1 MKKRLILIISLLLF
15 LVPLT
20 YSDSCNSACIKKAYS
35 SGLCSSKC
43 ESNITIPGAA
53 DCPKFGQAVL
63 VIGTE
68 SINKY
73 ENAESYIS
81 DDIEEQEWTW
91 ILRNLKTKASTYIRD
106 TTDDT
111 KHTGPIIGIK
121 NNFLADTLSSTPNP
135 AVKAGGKF
143 CLPEEYLCINFIS
156 LTPNTYADYEIS
168 KTTVDLSSFNT
179 SWSSKAAIYI
189 NSITD
194 SNGLRLQQAGWD
206 FTFASDATTDK
217 IWIINNGSSYAGI
230 FYEDSANAKKLA
242 GYINMNSGSID
253 KNIADINYQNT
264 KDTNIQIDLRG
275 DFGTANNLDLGL
287 DILGEEGST
296 STDGNDDIVVNLM
309 HTANND
315 FQGFGTTS
323 ASAEEVDLVWAS
335 TNIGKKEVDL
345 RTLYGIIIKNPKQ
358 NADSDKVQLEI
369 PDNQVYA
376 NVSLTGKS
384 TLALT
389 SPIENKTKV
398 LGDIIPEPML
408 ASEVIGK
415 QDYNIIYVGGPCAN
429 PLVEE
434 YNEFPK
440 CSTWNLNQ
448 GEAMIKLAKN
458 GKNTAM
464 LVAGTTAEDTRM
476 ATQFFKDKFPKL
488 KKLEG
493 KTIMLKKGNITKMLG
508 ETFDVDFSDYPYPF
522 VLNGKLTNTLFV
534 FGDKAKSDDTIGAS
548 DMASA
553 LMKITRNT
561 VLLGNKTE
569 GIIGTAATSYK
580 IPLGNNIGDA
590 NYFSK
595 LLTSGDI
602 QTLRQGRVQ
611 LGGEDIPIH
620 DTVELYNSGPVVQT
634 SLSSNDFSYGSDVVL
649 ELAQGRL
656 RYYYVFDKEVDLTQI
671 SASKSLDIKFLNS
684 EFSITEIDT
693 NKITVQ
699 SAIEH
704 FLNIGDVVKI
714 NNDQVK
720 LVDIGDT
727 GEINIEANVSNNFT
741 RKILQLGQ
749 RINIQGIDI
758 KNINTYKPG
767 SDEVSCCCTD
777 LLSFLK

>member
-1 MKKRLILIISLLLF
+1 MKRILFLIIPLILF
-15 LVPLT
+15 LVPMT
-20 YSDSCNSACIKKAYS
+20 YSDSCNSACIKKGYGY
-35 SGLCSSKC
+35 GLCSSVC
-43 ESNITIPGAA
+43 ESNLTIPGAE

-81 DDIEEQEWTW
+81 DDVEEQEWIW

-111 KHTGPIIGIK
+111 QHTGPIIGIK
-121 NNFLADTLSSTPNP
+121 NNFLADTLSSSPNP
-135 AVKAGGKF
+135 AVKSGGKF
-143 CLPEEYLCINFIS
+143 CLPEEYLCIDFVS

-168 KTTVDLSSFNT
+168 KTTVDLSSFNS
-179 SWSSKAAIYI
+179 SWSSKSAIYI

-194 SNGLRLQQAGWD
+194 ANGLKLQTTGWD
-206 FTFASDATTDK
+206 FTFSADATTDK
-217 IWIINNGSSYAGI
+217 IWIINNGSTYAGI

-242 GYINMNSGSID
+242 GYINMNSDSVD
-253 KNIADINYQNT
+253 QNIADINYQNT
-264 KDTNIQIDLRG
+264 KDTNIQLDLRNS
-275 DFGTANNLDLGL
+275 FSTANNLDLVL
-287 DILGEEGST
+287 DILGEKGSA
-296 STDGNDDIVVNLM
+296 STNGNDDLTVNLM
-309 HTANND
+309 HTINND

-323 ASAEEVDLVWAS
+323 ASAEDADLVWVS

-358 NADSDKVQLEI
+358 NADSDKVQLQI
-369 PDNQVYA
+369 PNNQVYA
-376 NVSLTGKS
+376 NISLSGKS

-389 SPIENKTKV
+389 SPIENETKV
-398 LGDIIPEPML
+398 LGDILPGPRL

-429 PLVEE
+429 PLLEE
-434 YNEFPK
+434 YEEFPK
-440 CSTWNLNQ
+440 CSDWNLNQ

-476 ATQFFKDKFPKL
+476 ASQFVKDKFPKV
-488 KKLEG
+488 KLEG
-493 KTIMLKKGNITKMLG
+493 KTIILKKGNISKMIG
-508 ETFDVDFSDYPYPF
+508 ETFNVDFSDYPYPF
-522 VLNGKLTNTLFV
+522 VQNGKLTNTLFV

-548 DMASA
+548 DISSA
-553 LMKITRNT
+553 LMKITRNIM
-561 VLLGNKTE
+561 VPANKTE
-569 GIIGTAATSYK
+569 GYIGTASSSYN
-580 IPLGNNIGDA
+580 IPLGNNIGDD
-590 NYFSK
+590 NYFNK
-595 LLTSGDI
+595 LITISDVA
-602 QTLRQGRVQ
+602 TLRKGRVQ
-611 LGGEDIPIH
+611 LGGEDIAIH
-620 DTVELYNSGPVVQT
+620 DTVGLYNSGPIIQT
-634 SLSSNDFSYGSDVVL
+634 SLSSNDFSYGSDVVM
-649 ELAQGRL
+649 ELGQGRL

-671 SASKSLDIKFLNS
+671 SASKPLDVKFLNK
-684 EFSITEIDT
+684 ELAITEVDT

-699 SAIEH
+699 SATEH

-714 NNDQVK
+714 NNDKVK
-720 LVDIGDT
+720 LVDIGST
-727 GEINIEANVSNNFT
+727 GEINIEANVSNNLT

-767 SDEVSCCCTD
+767 SDEISCCCTD